1 MVMQTVDGKTRRRQR
16 DSSSPSIGREPIHM
30 SAIPNPHS
38 HDTNRRVGTSTVTD
52 HSRRNSI
59 SDKGRLGEEG
69 PYKDGEFVVYSS
81 GTDSGSEGAGV
92 GSPSRAPV
100 SRNVLSVTSK
110 AVPLSSRRASDDF
123 KTKSHM
129 EEDMSSRS
137 DRLKDREIEKEMEKE
152 KELESNADGWER
164 DGKGWVPKDQNQEG
178 VRGKIGASSSS
189 KGGSQGQGKSEKHNY
204 DTTNNDEV
212 RYNGLPATYLCLL
225 ESFNVFIEFLT
236 LSIFTFQEFF

>member
-1 MVMQTVDGKTRRRQR
+1 MVTQTVDGKTRRRQR

-30 SAIPNPHS
+30 SAAPLPLS
-38 HDTNRRVGTSTVTD
+38 HDTNRRVGASTATATD

-100 SRNVLSVTSK
+100 SRNVLSATSK

-123 KTKSHM
+123 KTKSHI
-129 EEDMSSRS
+129 EDMSSSS
-137 DRLKDREIEKEMEKE
+137 DRVKDRVMEKE
-152 KELESNADGWER
+152 KEKEHEFNSDGWER

-178 VRGKIGASSSS
+178 SRSKASSKVSASSSS
-189 KGGSQGQGKSEKHNY
+189 MGGNQGQGQGKSAKHNY
-204 DTTNNDEV
+204 DATNNDEV
-212 RYNGLPATYLCLL
+212 RYVG
-225 ESFNVFIEFLT
+225 
-236 LSIFTFQEFF
+236 

>member
-16 DSSSPSIGREPIHM
+16 DSSSPSVGREPIHM
-30 SAIPNPHS
+30 SAVPLPLS
-38 HDTNRRVGTSTVTD
+38 YDVSRRVGASTATATD

-92 GSPSRAPV
+92 ESPSRAPA
-100 SRNVLSVTSK
+100 SRNVLSAKSK

-123 KTKSHM
+123 KTKSHT
-129 EEDMSSRS
+129 EEDMSSSSGRV
-137 DRLKDREIEKEMEKE
+137 RDREMEKEKEKE

-178 VRGKIGASSSS
+178 ARSKVSASSSS
-189 KGGSQGQGKSEKHNY
+189 MGGSQGQGKSEKHNY

-212 RYNGLPATYLCLL
+212 RY
-225 ESFNVFIEFLT
+225 
-236 LSIFTFQEFF
+236 